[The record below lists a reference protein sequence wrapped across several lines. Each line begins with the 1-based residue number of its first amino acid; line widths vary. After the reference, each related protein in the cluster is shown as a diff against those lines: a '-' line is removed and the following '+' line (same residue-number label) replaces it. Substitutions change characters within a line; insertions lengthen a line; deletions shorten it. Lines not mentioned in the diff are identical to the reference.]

1 MRGARLGRAGTGG
14 QPIKSRSAC
23 ERPWQSQWGV
33 NVNALMRLLLHLLSA
48 SAALALSSGAA
59 QAHPHV
65 WVTAASE
72 LIFAA
77 DGSITGI
84 RHAWTFDD
92 MFSTYALQGI
102 AAKRKGTYSRAE
114 LAPLAQTNMDS
125 LKEYGFFTFAKVD
138 GQKQPFQKPADYFLE
153 YRDSTLVLHFTL
165 PFKTPIKTKQLA
177 VEIFDPTYFVDFA
190 LQKQNPIRLVGAP
203 AACATTIQRPNDGAA
218 AAQKLGEASFLNGS
232 NSNYGAMFANKI
244 NVDCP

>member
-1 MRGARLGRAGTGG
+1 VFRSIQFLARALV
-14 QPIKSRSAC
+14 
-23 ERPWQSQWGV
+23 GV
-33 NVNALMRLLLHLLSA
+33 AVLSIWA
-48 SAALALSSGAA
+48 NPAT
-59 QAHPHV
+59 AHPHV

-72 LIFAA
+72 LIYGPN
-77 DGSITGI
+77 GSVTAI

-102 AAKRKGTYSRAE
+102 VAKKKGNYTREE
-114 LAPLAQTNMDS
+114 LAPLAQTNVDS
-125 LKEYGFFTFAKVD
+125 LKEYGFFTYAKVD
-138 GQKQPFQKPADYFLE
+138 GKKQPFLAPTDYFLE
-153 YRDSTLVLHFTL
+153 YKDAALVLHFTL
-165 PFKTPIKTKQLA
+165 PFKTPIQTRQLV
-177 VEIFDPTYFVDFA
+177 VEIFDPSYFVDFA